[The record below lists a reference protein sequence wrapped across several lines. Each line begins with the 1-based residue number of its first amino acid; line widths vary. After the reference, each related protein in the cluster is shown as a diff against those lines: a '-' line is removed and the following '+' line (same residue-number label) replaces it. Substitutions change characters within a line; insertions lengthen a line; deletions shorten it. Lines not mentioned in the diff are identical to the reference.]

1 MFTVNGIDK
10 LLYNLVPSKATGPD
24 RIPACILKQY
34 ATELAPHLAH
44 ILNIS
49 LAQGDILTAGV
60 KQNFNDTP
68 LFKKGEKYLASNYKP
83 VSLT

>member
-60 KQNFNDTP
+60 KQMIH
-68 LFKKGEKYLASNYKP
+68 LYSKKGKSIWQVITNLFH
-83 VSLT
+83 